1 MMTRMGGWE
10 GGGVSTPHK
19 VLGCDFH
26 ARPHQPPGP
35 LSNLSCDVPARSH
48 NIPLSWSKW
57 FLQRPQHTPRALK
70 MWYSCQVPWF
80 PSILIKMMFSEDN
93 TVTWCLLCV
102 WYLGVVARSAFHTTL
117 FAGDIELTK
126 YEPCHL
132 VLVVCGVSR
141 ASRSQGPIVAL
152 LWSDTFSITLV
163 TTSSHFKMN
172 SCHQFVRR
180 THMAAL
186 FFWFR

>member
-35 LSNLSCDVPARSH
+35 LSNLSCDVLARSH

-70 MWYSCQVPWF
+70 MWYSYQVPWF
-80 PSILIKMMFSEDN
+80 PTIIIKMMFSVDN
-93 TVTWCLLCV
+93 TVTWCLVCVIPRGGGSFCFSHHTLCRRYWIDKIRALSPCASSV
-102 WYLGVVARSAFHTTL
+102 WCIKSQQVPRAHCCSIVIWHLLYYTCHHTLRFHHKFTL
-117 FAGDIELTK
+117 
-126 YEPCHL
+126 
-132 VLVVCGVSR
+132 
-141 ASRSQGPIVAL
+141 
-152 LWSDTFSITLV
+152 
-163 TTSSHFKMN
+163 
-172 SCHQFVRR
+172 
-180 THMAAL
+180 
-186 FFWFR
+186 